1 MLKVAPQA
9 RRELPAVSADGRRPL
24 WLALIGLALAQALM
38 AGLLALG
45 VRNAFVALHAGD
57 ALPWG
62 ALALIAGMGLG
73 IALTRWAE
81 QLCAESLSQ
90 RYVLALRQRL
100 FAHIARLSDETLT
113 WLRRGH
119 LQQRLAG
126 DMGAVRVWVGKG
138 QAHGLSALVTLPIVC
153 ALLAVWMAPALVVGV
168 LLSVLAGL
176 LLMVVIARDLPRGQG
191 QLRRAQGRLHAF
203 MGERVP
209 HAQSLRLAGRI
220 NRESDALAR
229 LGNRL
234 RTTAMRHQRRAAAMR
249 AMPDLVRGV
258 AAAWVL
264 GAAFLV
270 GAPPADAAATLAAV
284 GLLMPALRDLAGF
297 WERRT
302 AWRRARVRLLA
313 LLARPT
319 VPALGRAAEIPADA
333 GALMVWHA
341 EGPLAWHFELLRH
354 SRVVLSGAS
363 GTGKSRLLRALAG
376 LGAPPGGQMVRGPAA
391 RSRLR
396 ITWLGARVP
405 LLMGSLRR
413 ALTLGCRQRPGDD
426 KIISVAT
433 AFGLQGLLQ
442 RLGGL
447 DARLAEDGANLS
459 DTERRRLVLARA
471 ALSGADL
478 VLIDELD
485 RLLDDTTR
493 AAWQDWLC
501 STEATV
507 VYASDDPDLQ
517 RLADARW
524 ELLEE
529 GGSSGPMVLRSAQT
543 IRHAGGDRLSTPR

>member
-1 MLKVAPQA
+1 MLKVEPQA
-9 RRELPAVSADGRRPL
+9 RHDLPALSAEGRRLL

-45 VRNAFVALHAGD
+45 VRHAFVALHAGA
-57 ALPWG
+57 ALPWS
-62 ALALIAGMGLG
+62 ALALIAGMGMG

-81 QLCAESLSQ
+81 RLCAESLSQ

-126 DMGAVRVWVGKG
+126 DMGAVRAWVGKG
-138 QAHGLSALVTLPIVC
+138 QAHGLSALVTLPTVC
-153 ALLAVWMAPALVVGV
+153 ALLAIWMAPALAVGV
-168 LLSVLAGL
+168 SMSVLVGL
-176 LLMVVIARDLPRGQG
+176 LLIALIARDLPRGEG
-191 QLRRAQGRLHAF
+191 RLRRAQGRLHAF
-203 MGERVP
+203 LGERVP
-209 HAQSLRLAGRI
+209 HAQSLRLAGRLG
-220 NRESDALAR
+220 RESDALAR

-234 RTTAMRHQRRAAAMR
+234 RTAAIRHQRRAAAMR
-249 AMPDLVRGV
+249 VMPDLVRGV

-264 GAAFLV
+264 GAAFVV

-297 WERRT
+297 WERRI

-319 VPALGRAAEIPADA
+319 APSPGRFEQPPAASD
-333 GALMVWHA
+333 ALMVWHA
-341 EGPLAWHFELLRH
+341 GDPLPWRVELLRH
-354 SRVVLSGAS
+354 SRVAVYGAP

-376 LGAPPGGQMVRGPAA
+376 LGTPLHGQMLRGPVA
-391 RSRLR
+391 RNHPS
-396 ITWLGARVP
+396 ITWLGARSP
-405 LLMGSLRR
+405 MLGGSLRR
-413 ALTLGCRQRPGDD
+413 ALTLGGHQRPDDD
-426 KIISVAT
+426 KITSVAI

-447 DARLAEDGANLS
+447 DARLAEGGANLS
-459 DTERRRLVLARA
+459 DTELRRLLLARA

-493 AAWQDWLC
+493 VAWQDWLC

-517 RLADARW
+517 QLADVRW
-524 ELLEE
+524 KLVEE
-529 GGSSGPMVLRSAQT
+529 DGSSGPRVMGSARAT
-543 IRHAGGDRLSTPR
+543 RPGGGDRLSTP